1 VQVHVSP
8 LSWSVRFL
16 WLVLPLTLGDL
27 IGDAVDGRSAPVLWT
42 VAIGS
47 WAVWL
52 AGLVASLVPL
62 PPLLVVLR
70 VLAPVPLAAGLTS
83 ALVET
88 PGVTGWIGLV
98 MAAVL
103 TVAANSAE
111 VGMDHL
117 NGTSYGDERRLPLRP
132 PGILLLGPIPLLWAA
147 MTLLPATGVLLLAA
161 RQWVLGG
168 LAVAAG
174 AGAVWFG
181 TLALLRLT
189 RRWLVLVPAGAT
201 LVDAFALTEP
211 VLMRRNDIVR
221 LGPAPVGSAA
231 TDLSVGATGLI
242 VEVALR
248 EPQSFLPAVRGGET
262 VSPLRSAAV
271 LIAPSRPGLLMRLAA
286 DRKIAVGVD

>member
-1 VQVHVSP
+1 MQVHVSP
-8 LSWSVRFL
+8 LTWSVRFL
-16 WLVLPLTLGDL
+16 WLVLPFTLGDL
-27 IGDAVDGRSAPVLWT
+27 IGDAVAGRSAPVVWT
-42 VAIGS
+42 VAVGA

-52 AGLVASLVPL
+52 AGLVTSLVPL
-62 PPLLVVLR
+62 PPLLVALR
-70 VLAPVPLAAGLTS
+70 VLAPLPLAAGVAS
-83 ALVET
+83 AMVEA
-88 PGVTGWIGLV
+88 PGVTGWVGLV
-98 MAAVL
+98 VAAVL
-103 TVAANSAE
+103 AVAAHSAE

-132 PGILLLGPIPLLWAA
+132 PGVLLLGPIPLLWAA

-181 TLALLRLT
+181 ARALLRLT

-211 VLMRRNDIVR
+211 VLMRRSDIVR
-221 LGPAPVGSAA
+221 LGPAPVGSTA

-248 EPQSFLPAVRGGET
+248 EPQTFLPAVRRGGT
-262 VSPLRSAAV
+262 ATPVRTAAV
-271 LIAPSRPGLLMRLAA
+271 LIAPTRPGLLMRLAA